1 MAEVYGV
8 VVVVDVVVSE
18 HTAAAAPVGKSIIF
32 PYPHSYTQSL
42 TLHFA
47 YMYSFISHEQ
57 VS

>member
-1 MAEVYGV
+1 MAEVYG

-32 PYPHSYTQSL
+32 SYPHLCTQSL

-47 YMYSFISHEQ
+47 YILSSFLNR
-57 VS
+57 